1 MKHERR
7 FQRQFD
13 KREEPQSGL
22 RLLLDYFRPRRKT
35 TYRSDAYN
43 TLLLLRGEPILAA
56 KELIYAHCQLIVEK
70 GSRLKTENSD
80 RFFKREMTSE
90 DLALDNTYDSMLLS
104 WAKRF
109 QRLFTQDFIQHELQA
124 AATVMISQQLCG
136 VNVLIFYS
144 TTLFCDASNNN
155 AQSAGDRSAL
165 RPLLLSWGLGLCNFI
180 FSYPAYRWIETVGR
194 RRLMLLTLP
203 WLGFL
208 MAMVGV
214 ALAKQE
220 TRQQSDTTVSY
231 SDSRRDGVAAIA
243 YVFMAIYSVG
253 LGPVPFTLSAEM
265 FPLEERMVGMSV
277 AVSLNFLGAGL
288 LTLLVPTLSNNLAV
302 VLGPFAVLN
311 FFAYVFIWIFVR
323 EVAEED
329 IGNRPDDVPR
339 PVTLEDLFQVFSI
352 PIKVHLEHRWAELR
366 GLRLR
371 LENNVPASLLA
382 WVKRGSSGDRELQ
395 HVNTSGARSPTTSDR
410 ASSSSGLRMR
420 HQGDSAGGNSAS
432 A

>member
-1 MKHERR
+1 
-7 FQRQFD
+7 
-13 KREEPQSGL
+13 
-22 RLLLDYFRPRRKT
+22 
-35 TYRSDAYN
+35 
-43 TLLLLRGEPILAA
+43 
-56 KELIYAHCQLIVEK
+56 
-70 GSRLKTENSD
+70 
-80 RFFKREMTSE
+80 
-90 DLALDNTYDSMLLS
+90 
-104 WAKRF
+104 
-109 QRLFTQDFIQHELQA
+109 
-124 AATVMISQQLCG
+124 
-136 VNVLIFYS
+136 
-144 TTLFCDASNNN
+144 
-155 AQSAGDRSAL
+155 
-165 RPLLLSWGLGLCNFI
+165 
-180 FSYPAYRWIETVGR
+180 
-194 RRLMLLTLP
+194 MLLTLP

-220 TRQQSDTTVSY
+220 TRQQSETTVSY

-311 FFAYVFIWIFVR
+311 FFAYVFVWIFVR

-329 IGNRPDDVPR
+329 IGNRSDDIPR

-352 PIKVHLEHRWAELR
+352 PIKVHLAHRWAELR

-371 LENNVPASLLA
+371 LENKVPASLLA
-382 WVKRGSSGDRELQ
+382 WVKSGSSGDQELH

-410 ASSSSGLRMR
+410 ASSSSGVRMR